1 MRRGAVKSWS
11 VRILFGLLAL
21 LALVLLAAWLYLRAS
36 LPQLDGARRAAGL
49 NAAVTVMRDDHGV
62 PLIAGNNR
70 HDVAYAT
77 GFIHAQDRF
86 FQMDLLRR
94 VGAGELA
101 ELFGPKAVPVDTVR
115 RKHRFRA
122 RAEAVL
128 KSMPADDRQFIERY
142 VAGINDGLQALGAR
156 PFEYALTG
164 TAPRPWSAADSLL
177 VVWAMF
183 FDLQGMQEPRE
194 LARGWI
200 ADHTDDA
207 QRAFLLPES
216 TEWDA
221 PLDQAAVAAS
231 RAPIPKAAPGWWG
244 QRRAV
249 GAPLRTAS
257 ADFVD
262 SVGSNNWAVAGSR
275 SQDGGA
281 IVSDDMHLGLQL
293 PTTWYRLALQ
303 FPDAQGKPRR
313 MVGITLPGSPP
324 VITVGSNGH
333 VAWGYTNSYGD
344 FLDLVA
350 LEADPA
356 NAARVRTPNGW
367 ETLASIEE
375 TILVKGEPA
384 RKIVVR
390 ESSLGPVREAGGRT
404 YAIHWIAHFPASLN
418 LNHRKL
424 ETTDTLD
431 EALTVAATIGIPA
444 QNFVAGDDKGNI
456 GWTITGML
464 PHRTQDAGV
473 ASFPIAA
480 GGAATTWDRPLA
492 PAEYPRLMNPADGQ
506 LSTAN
511 SRQLMGL
518 GASVIGDGGFDIGAR
533 NQQVRDGLRALG
545 PKVDVKAVYGVALD
559 DRAIFMAGWRTR
571 AIAALDAAAVK
582 DKPQRAEFLRLLHS
596 GWSGR
601 ASVDSTGYRLARGF
615 MWALHDQLFDAAN
628 GAMAEVDD
636 KATMQA
642 ASTRWPAVV
651 ARLLDERPAGW
662 LPAAYPDWRA
672 LQLAAIDQVIAELTR
687 DGAPLA
693 SATWGARNTAA
704 VAHPISM
711 AAPAL
716 RRWLSAP
723 PDQLAGDSNMPRVA
737 GRAFGQSQR
746 MTVTPGKEEQGI
758 FNMPGGQSGHP
769 LSPFF
774 LRGHAEWVAGTPGR
788 LLPGPPLHT
797 LRFEK

>member
-1 MRRGAVKSWS
+1 MRKGAVKSWS
-11 VRILFGLLAL
+11 VRIFLAL
-21 LALVLLAAWLYLRAS
+21 LALVLLALLGAWLYLRAS
-36 LPQLDGARRAAGL
+36 MPQLDGVRQVDGL
-49 NAAVTVMRDDHGV
+49 SAAVTVARDDHGV
-62 PLIAGNNR
+62 PLLRGSNR
-70 HDVAYAT
+70 YDLAYAT
-77 GFIHAQDRF
+77 GFVHAQDRF

-101 ELFGPKAVPVDTVR
+101 ELFGAKAVAVDELR
-115 RKHRFRA
+115 RNHRFRA
-122 RAEAVL
+122 RAERVL
-128 KSMPADDRQFIERY
+128 RAMSTDDRQFIERY
-142 VAGINDGLQALGAR
+142 VAGINDGLNALGAR

-164 TAPRPWSAADSLL
+164 TVPRPWTAADSLL

-200 ADHTDDA
+200 AEHTDAA

-221 PLDQAAVAAS
+221 PLDQDAVAAS
-231 RAPIPKAAPGWWG
+231 GAPIPQAAPRWWG
-244 QRRAV
+244 QRRTA
-249 GAPLRTAS
+249 GTPLRTAS
-257 ADFVD
+257 SDFVD

-275 SQDGGA
+275 TRDGAA
-281 IVSDDMHLGLQL
+281 IVSDDMHLGVQL

-303 FPDAQGKPRR
+303 FPDAHGKLRR
-313 MVGITLPGSPP
+313 MAGITLPGAPP
-324 VITVGSNGH
+324 VVTVGSNGH

-344 FLDLVA
+344 FLDLVT
-350 LEADPA
+350 LETDPADP
-356 NAARVRTPNGW
+356 ARVRTPDGW
-367 ETLASIEE
+367 ETLARIEE
-375 TILVKGEPA
+375 TILVKGAPA
-384 RKIVVR
+384 QKIVVR
-390 ESSLGPVREAGGRT
+390 ESSLGPLREAGGRT
-404 YAIHWIAHFPASLN
+404 YAIHWIAHLPAALN

-424 ETTDTLD
+424 ETTDTLV
-431 EALTVAATIGIPA
+431 EALAVAATIGIPA

-464 PHRTQDAGV
+464 PHRLQAAGA
-473 ASFPIAA
+473 ASFPMTP
-480 GGAATTWDRPLA
+480 GGTTTTWDRPLA
-492 PAEYPRLMNPADGQ
+492 PADYPKLMNPAGGQ

-511 SRQLMGL
+511 NRQLMGA
-518 GASVIGDGGFDIGAR
+518 GADVIGDGGFDLGAR
-533 NQQVRDGLRALG
+533 NGQVRDGLRALG
-545 PKVDVKAVYGVALD
+545 TKTDVKAVYGVTLD
-559 DRAIFMAGWRTR
+559 DRAIFMAPWRTR
-571 AIAALDAAAVK
+571 AIAALDAAAIK
-582 DKPQRAEFLRLLHS
+582 DQPQRAEFLRLLNT

-601 ASVDSTGYRLARGF
+601 ASVESTGYRLARGF
-615 MWALHDQLFDAAN
+615 MWALHDLLFDAAN
-628 GAMAEVDD
+628 GAMAAIDE

-642 ASTRWPAVV
+642 ATTRWPVVV

-662 LPAAYPDWRA
+662 LPPAYPDWRQ

-687 DGAPLA
+687 DGKPLA
-693 SATWGARNTAA
+693 AATWGARNTAA
-704 VAHPISM
+704 IAHPISM

-737 GRAFGQSQR
+737 SRTFGQSQR

-774 LRGHAEWVAGTPGR
+774 LRGHAEWVAGTPGP
-788 LLPGPPLHT
+788 LLPGPAVHT